1 MQEKKMGPY
10 RALAAAV
17 LNLAISDC
25 ADIETAKRDLR
36 IAKLRLGRARGERMK
51 NLCIKKINKIK
62 TRLTSANDA
71 FRFLSGYT
79 DEHKRVLSLWC
90 EILNIE
96 PDYVSHKIRNGQIS
110 VDVFKTNRGTL
121 RRRKRPTE
129 NNQ

>member
-1 MQEKKMGPY
+1 MQEKNMESY

-25 ADIETAKRDLR
+25 ADIETAKRDLH

-51 NLCIKKINKIK
+51 NLCIARINKIK
-62 TRLTSANDA
+62 ARLTSANDA

-79 DEHKRVLSLWC
+79 DEHKQVLSLWC

-96 PDYVSHKIRNGQIS
+96 PDCVSHKIRNG
-110 VDVFKTNRGTL
+110 
-121 RRRKRPTE
+121 
-129 NNQ
+129 